1 MVGVLPSRTR
11 FFDLG
16 PQCKVEAFQPI
27 AGIWK
32 TDILCQIVCQLVTN
46 KLGMNYEKRGRQE
59 CPAHFIIATEKV
71 FRQQKDGGAKDEPE
85 RKPNLLPRPTTP
97 PKQGND
103 WRQYQK
109 RSQTKTRFD
118 RSEKDCGRWCDQIR
132 HRLISGER
140 ARDSPRYRDRQ
151 LDRVGA

>member
-16 PQCKVEAFQPI
+16 PQRKVEAFQPI

-59 CPAHFIIATEKV
+59 CPANLIIATEKL
-71 FRQQKDGGAKDEPE
+71 FGQQKNAGAKDEPE
-85 RKPNLLPRPTTP
+85 RKQNLLPPQTTR

-103 WRQYQK
+103 CRQ
-109 RSQTKTRFD
+109 
-118 RSEKDCGRWCDQIR
+118 
-132 HRLISGER
+132 
-140 ARDSPRYRDRQ
+140 
-151 LDRVGA
+151 

>member
-16 PQCKVEAFQPI
+16 SQCKVKAFQPI

-46 KLGMNYEKRGRQE
+46 KLGMNYEKRGRHE

-71 FRQQKDGGAKDEPE
+71 FRQQKDGGAKDEPDS
-85 RKPNLLPRPTTP
+85 KPRSFCNVSRRSKSSRASSLRPS
-97 PKQGND
+97 QS
-103 WRQYQK
+103 RQMANQNE
-109 RSQTKTRFD
+109 Q
-118 RSEKDCGRWCDQIR
+118 
-132 HRLISGER
+132 
-140 ARDSPRYRDRQ
+140 
-151 LDRVGA
+151 

>member
-1 MVGVLPSRTR
+1 MVGVLPNRTR

-16 PQCKVEAFQPI
+16 SQCKVKAFQPI

-46 KLGMNYEKRGRQE
+46 KLGMNYEKRGRHE

-85 RKPNLLPRPTTP
+85 RKPNLLPPPTTP

-103 WRQYQK
+103 WRQYKK
-109 RSQTKTRFD
+109 RSQTKTWFD
-118 RSEKDCGRWCDQIR
+118 RSEKDCGKGKRNRICNR
-132 HRLISGER
+132 GR
-140 ARDSPRYRDRQ
+140 APVLQ
-151 LDRVGA
+151 KKTGKKLD

>member
-46 KLGMNYEKRGRQE
+46 K
-59 CPAHFIIATEKV
+59 
-71 FRQQKDGGAKDEPE
+71 
-85 RKPNLLPRPTTP
+85 
-97 PKQGND
+97 PKQDND

-118 RSEKDCGRWCDQIR
+118 RSEKDCGKSKRNRICNR
-132 HRLISGER
+132 GR
-140 ARDSPRYRDRQ
+140 APVLQ
-151 LDRVGA
+151 KKTGKKLD